1 MTPDTIVALSTPPGT
16 SGLAVVRL
24 SGPGCTE
31 VVRTCLGRTTWTPR
45 MLHLAA
51 FRDPGGPGN
60 AAGADAAPLDRLA
73 FHVLPGPASPTGED
87 VLELF
92 PHGNPLLVEAI
103 VRAVLRVDVPGGVR
117 MAEPGEF
124 TRRAFE
130 NGRIDLV
137 QAEGVA
143 ALVHAQSL
151 AALRNARRLLDGEL
165 SARLRAL
172 RDRLLDLSARLELDV
187 DFAEEEA
194 DPDFASWAPR
204 IAAARADVEALLRG
218 HARGAGLDRVPRAV
232 LHGPPNAGKSSLVN
246 ALTGRDRLLV
256 SDVAGT
262 TRDFVDVP
270 LRLAGGLL
278 QLVDTAG
285 LGDAV
290 DALDALAMERTRAQL
305 EIADL
310 RVCVR
315 DGTRPLP
322 PEDSDEAAR
331 DARADLRVLTH
342 ADLPG
347 FTPRAGWHAVSCRSG
362 EGVDALLSTLETRLA
377 PPEPEDSE
385 ALAVTERQRAALAA
399 ARDRLQ
405 AAESL
410 LTTSPAVELL
420 AFEVREA
427 CAALRGLLGEVT
439 PDDVLHRLFA
449 GFCIGK

>member
-1 MTPDTIVALSTPPGT
+1 MTADTIVALSTPPGT

-24 SGPGCTE
+24 SGPGCAD
-31 VVRTCLGRTTWTPR
+31 VARVFLGRTTWTPR
-45 MLHLAA
+45 MLHVAA
-51 FRDPGGPGN
+51 FRDPAEG
-60 AAGADAAPLDRLA
+60 AGAEPLDRLA
-73 FHVLPGPASPTGED
+73 FHLLPGPASPTGED

-103 VRAVLRVDVPGGVR
+103 VRALLRADIPGGIR

-130 NGRIDLV
+130 NERIDLV

-143 ALVHAQSL
+143 ALVHARSL

-172 RDRLLDLSARLELDV
+172 RDQLLDLSARLELDV

-194 DPDFASWAPR
+194 DPDYASWAPR
-204 IAAARADVEALLRG
+204 IAAVRAGVESLLRG
-218 HARGAGLDRVPRAV
+218 HARGAGLDRIPRAV

-256 SDVAGT
+256 SDIAGT

-270 LRLAGGLL
+270 LHLAGGTL

-305 EIADL
+305 ETADL
-310 RVCVR
+310 RISVR
-315 DGTRPLP
+315 DGTLPLP
-322 PEDSDEAAR
+322 PDDSEDGALV
-331 DARADLRVLTH
+331 ARADLRVLTH

-347 FTPRAGWHAVSCRSG
+347 FTPREGWHAVSCRTG
-362 EGVDALLSTLETRLA
+362 EGLDALLRELEARLA
-377 PPEPEDSE
+377 PPEAGDAE
-385 ALAVTERQRAALAA
+385 AMAVTERQRAALAA
-399 ARDRLQ
+399 ARERLL
-405 AAESL
+405 AAEAL
-410 LTTSPAVELL
+410 LATRPAVELL

-427 CAALRGLLGEVT
+427 CSALRDLLGEVT